1 VKGKI
6 AMRIFDLAVIVL
18 LFSSALHAQT
28 LKWEERRDFAGFND
42 SASAIA
48 VHGQTVVVAGSAQ
61 MKKGGVVDGV
71 AVTSVVDLAIRAYD
85 AQTGTVS
92 WSDQIVDANPPATGN
107 GVMALSA
114 ERGSVYWAAMKRGIT
129 PVDSSDILVR
139 AYSSDGDLLWDD
151 LWHMGNDDQPKAI
164 AANANFVVVV
174 GAASRRLNGPLNYVI
189 RTYDA
194 DTGDVLWEDH
204 LDQDSVAW
212 KVNLA
217 HGHVLAMGTISSQTD
232 VPQTTTVVRDYR
244 PRNGRLRWDKRFG
257 DAFSFDMAVQ
267 AGRAYIGGQSSNG
280 GFLVAIDVST
290 GALVWKS
297 GSDAQSWRNVAVEG
311 PVIVVAG
318 QPVGSRG
325 LLVRAYGLGGRVLW
339 QSQTMPAQGFADS
352 VAALA
357 VTDEAVFVGGQSGKD
372 FEFSESLLRVYDLYG
387 TLIKEE
393 RFDRSMNSGINGL
406 ATNRKGLF
414 TIGSVSVGPE
424 LNRNWVV
431 RGYLSH
437 ERRDRNLGAETR
449 KW

>member
-28 LKWEERRDFAGFND
+28 LKWEERRDFAGLSD

-61 MKKGGVVDGV
+61 MKQGGVVDGV

-85 AQTGTVS
+85 AQTGTVR
-92 WSDQIVDANPPATGN
+92 WIDQIVDANPPATGS

-114 ERGSVYWAAMKRGIT
+114 ERGGVYWAAMKRGIT

-139 AYSSDGDLLWDD
+139 AYSSNGDLLWDN

-164 AANANFVVVV
+164 AANANVVVVV
-174 GAASRRLNGPLNYVI
+174 GAASRSINGPLNYVI

-217 HGHVLAMGTISSQTD
+217 HRHVLAMGTISSQTD
-232 VPQTTTVVRDYR
+232 VPQTTTIVRDYR
-244 PRNGRLRWDKRFG
+244 PRNGRLRWDKRFP

-267 AGRAYIGGQSSNG
+267 AGRAYIAGQSTNG
-280 GFLVAIDVST
+280 GFVVALDVST
-290 GALVWKS
+290 GAVIWKS
-297 GSDAQSWRNVAVEG
+297 GSDARSWRNVAVEG
-311 PVIVVAG
+311 PLIVVAG

-325 LLVRAYGLGGRVLW
+325 LWVRAYGLGGRVVW

-357 VTDEAVFVGGQSGKD
+357 VTDEAVFVGGQS
-372 FEFSESLLRVYDLYG
+372 Y
-387 TLIKEE
+387 
-393 RFDRSMNSGINGL
+393 
-406 ATNRKGLF
+406 
-414 TIGSVSVGPE
+414 
-424 LNRNWVV
+424 
-431 RGYLSH
+431 
-437 ERRDRNLGAETR
+437 
-449 KW
+449 